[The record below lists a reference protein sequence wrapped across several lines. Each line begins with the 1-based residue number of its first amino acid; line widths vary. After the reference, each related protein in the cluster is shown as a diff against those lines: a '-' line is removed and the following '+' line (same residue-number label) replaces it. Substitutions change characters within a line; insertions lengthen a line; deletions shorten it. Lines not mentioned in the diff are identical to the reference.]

1 MPTNA
6 KTLDELFASEDPA
19 DVAMLEWVLAE
30 MREFHRR
37 EEK

>member
-19 DVAMLEWVLAE
+19 DLPLLEWVLTE
-30 MREFHRR
+30 MQQHL
-37 EEK
+37 EEKES